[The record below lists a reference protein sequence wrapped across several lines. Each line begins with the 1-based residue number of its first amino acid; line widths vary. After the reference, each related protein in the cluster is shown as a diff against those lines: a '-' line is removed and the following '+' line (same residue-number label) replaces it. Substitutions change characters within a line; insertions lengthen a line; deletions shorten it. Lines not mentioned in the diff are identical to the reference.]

1 MNRKASI
8 TVITAIGLIAAAL
21 IVVISAS
28 GANPDSSANH
38 LVGTWQLTVNRGPA
52 LPPVKGLT
60 TYTSDGT
67 LIGTGNTVLRG
78 PAHGAWEHVSG
89 RVYADTH
96 YFFRFDSNGMLL
108 GSQKI
113 RETVELS
120 QDGDSY
126 TATASSDQFDP
137 NGNLTASGLPAT
149 ITATRIKVEP
159 LP

>member
-8 TVITAIGLIAAAL
+8 AVVTAIGLVAATL

-28 GANPDSSANH
+28 AANPDSSANK
-38 LVGTWQLTVNRGPA
+38 LVGSWQLTVDRGPA

-67 LIGTGNTVLRG
+67 LIGTANSVIRG

-96 YFFRFDSNGMLL
+96 YFFRVDPTGTLL

-126 TATASSDQFDP
+126 TAVAISDQFDP
-137 NGNLTASGLPAT
+137 NGNLTASGLRAT

>member
-8 TVITAIGLIAAAL
+8 TAIAAICLVAAVL
-21 IVVISAS
+21 VVVISAS
-28 GANPDSSANH
+28 AANPDSSANQ
-38 LVGTWQLTVNRGPA
+38 LAGSWQLTVDRGPT

-78 PAHGAWEHVSG
+78 PAHGVWEHVSG

-96 YFFRFDSNGMLL
+96 YFFRFDSTGTLL

-113 RETVELS
+113 RETVDLS

-126 TATASSDQFDP
+126 TAVAISDQFDP
-137 NGNLTASGLPAT
+137 NGNLTASGLRAT
-149 ITATRIKVEP
+149 ITATRLKVEP